1 MMKKTLTAVA
11 VASLAVGSALAA
23 CGGND
28 DPVAPAVVIPATPF
42 VVKLI
47 GFNDYHGT
55 LESPGTFGLNTSVP
69 AANRPPVGG
78 GTGALRLLS
87 IDMPNRS
94 SSNSSRSPR
103 GGQVFDAT
111 GRLLGLALAGP
122 PGSPDRLVTASALP
136 EARGHA
142 LAPQAPRDADARYG
156 MDRIFEAS
164 LKTALQVIAL
174 P

>member
-28 DPVAPAVVIPATPF
+28 DPVAPA
-42 VVKLI
+42 
-47 GFNDYHGT
+47 
-55 LESPGTFGLNTSVP
+55 
-69 AANRPPVGG
+69 
-78 GTGALRLLS
+78 
-87 IDMPNRS
+87 
-94 SSNSSRSPR
+94 
-103 GGQVFDAT
+103 
-111 GRLLGLALAGP
+111 AGP